1 MTKLT
6 RRDFLAAS
14 AALAAAPSLLRAQ
27 DDAGLVV
34 HEWGVVSVA
43 YRSSVW
49 AHARSAGS
57 RALKGQEVKSDL
69 PAFVATWEKAVGE
82 QMDDWRMQPVDKPVV
97 WFYSKKAMD
106 VKFEVSVPKGR
117 PKAWWPWASA
127 FAPDFKGSPMGK
139 GGLRRLDDD
148 EQEPDI
154 TKMPQSPGRLVWE
167 KLSLDP
173 TIAEFPKA
181 AGWWPDCRAV
191 DATPFRFPDA
201 PDFKWGGRMRAPH
214 PLGKGVPQ
222 TEKFLF
228 YDALTPFEPAL
239 DIEWS
244 KDKVVVRND
253 GAAAIPALFAIR
265 VRNGTCAS
273 AASAALAKGASVELK
288 PADGEPALK
297 DALVKAGLYEKEAA
311 VVAGIWKEEFF
322 QVDGARVLAITP
334 PAVFDAL
341 LPATVTPT
349 PKEFVRVLV
358 THVECLPHETR
369 IEADRWIEML
379 SSESLD
385 ERDEAAKKLKALG
398 PLAEHVVRRAAEK
411 ATDPETKAR
420 LMELLKR

>member
-6 RRDFLAAS
+6 RREFIAAS
-14 AALAAAPSLLRAQ
+14 AALAAVPAIARSQ
-27 DDAGLVV
+27 DDAGLIV

-43 YRSSVW
+43 YKSSVW
-49 AHARSAGS
+49 GHARSAGS
-57 RALKGQEVKSDL
+57 RAMKGQEVKSDL

-82 QMDDWRMQPVDKPVV
+82 QMEDWRCQPVDKPVV

-106 VKFEVSVPKGR
+106 VKFEVAVPKGR

-127 FAPDFKGSPMGK
+127 FAPEFKGRPLR
-139 GGLRRLDDD
+139 GLERDPA
-148 EQEPDI
+148 EEADI
-154 TKMPQSPGRLVWE
+154 AKMPQSPGRLVWE

-173 TIAEFPKA
+173 AIAEFPKA
-181 AGWWPDCRAV
+181 AGWWPDCRGV

-201 PDFKWGGRMRAPH
+201 PQLKWGGKMRMPH

-244 KDKVVVRND
+244 KDAVTIRND
-253 GAAAIPALFAIR
+253 AAAAMPSIIAVR
-265 VRNGTCAS
+265 VKNGRCAS
-273 AASAALAKGASVELK
+273 AASAGLAKGASVELK
-288 PADGEPALK
+288 PTEGEPALQA
-297 DALVKAGLYEKEAA
+297 ALVKAGLYEKEAA

-322 QVDGARVLAITP
+322 QVDGARVLAIAP
-334 PAVFDAL
+334 RAMFDAL
-341 LPATVTPT
+341 LPAAVTPA
-349 PKEFVRVLV
+349 PREFVRVLV
-358 THVECLPHETR
+358 SHVECLPHETR
-369 IEADRWIEML
+369 VEADRWIEKL

-385 ERDEAAKKLKALG
+385 ERDEAAKKLLALG